1 MKKILVLFLSLI
13 TLFSLVAC
21 AGGEEGGDDA
31 DNGKPRYET
40 EYTFDETH
48 HWREQIN
55 GYGKTEYEEHEN
67 EQGRCECGKYYDC
80 THMLD
85 FRKIKLG
92 NVEGYMVTGYKDE
105 DYFGANLY
113 LHYDVPTHYQGEDDE
128 EPLPVISLGPGAF
141 SVGTVN
147 AVNYNDVPIFSVKLH
162 EGLLEIQDWCF
173 KGSEIT
179 ELIIPDSVTNE
190 YHTVWGGNQ
199 YGIIYNICGGC
210 MYLKRFVMGAGLKVL
225 GAYNFGNSVEE
236 VVIGSSVEV
245 INFRAFYEIYNL
257 KYLVIPASVKFIPEG
272 SVSGGSYGNVPVVSL
287 LPTSV
292 HIPIYL
298 EITREEYNALVVP
311 LRDRDVEGNILNPIS
326 EGFVEGWQS
335 YNDLYFKGEWEYG
348 EDGTPRLI

>member
-31 DNGKPRYET
+31 DNGKPRYEA

-55 GYGKTEYEEHEN
+55 GYGKTDYEEHEN
-67 EQGRCECGKYYDC
+67 DQGRCECGLYYDC

-85 FRKIKLG
+85 FQKVKLG
-92 NVEGYMVTGYKDE
+92 DVEGYMVTGYKDE

-147 AVNYNDVPIFSVKLH
+147 AVNYNDVPIFSVRLH

-179 ELIIPDSVTNE
+179 ELIIPDGVSK
-190 YHTVWGGNQ
+190 
-199 YGIIYNICGGC
+199 ICD
-210 MYLKRFVMGAGLKVL
+210 Y
-225 GAYNFGNSVEE
+225 
-236 VVIGSSVEV
+236 
-245 INFRAFYEIYNL
+245 AFYEIRMKSL
-257 KYLVIPASVKFIPEG
+257 TMPDSVEKIGKNAYKTIYENWNTATTYKRMIQFINELQEKGKCELFAEG
-272 SVSGGSYGNVPVVSL
+272 PCSKA
-287 LPTSV
+287 
-292 HIPIYL
+292 
-298 EITREEYNALVVP
+298 EP
-311 LRDRDVEGNILNPIS
+311 LSHN
-326 EGFVEGWQS
+326 W
-335 YNDLYFKGEWEYG
+335 YK
-348 EDGTPRLI
+348 